1 MAGVNMFQRAFIPRL
16 GRLVLLVLFLLAV
29 TYGVVAAIYATKT
42 IFKVKRIMQ
51 LYLKNCGKREAVT
64 AVGWHVRLP
73 LFTRIEQEVTLMNQI
88 LYLGGGTIE
97 PMRII
102 SNENVALWTSA
113 LLTYRINDLH
123 TWAIENLDPM
133 TLLQGD
139 YDGIVKD
146 ALQSEP
152 VNDLISNRAQ
162 IKEKIFKELKSLPIN
177 EGGPTLEEK
186 YGIEIVSFVL
196 KETRFGDKLV
206 EASEEKKRRELIAE
220 AENYAADQEASR
232 IKKLYAAY
240 LEGIKSLQKGL
251 AARMAR
257 RTSRYWNFSTQ
268 QKWASAYEKN
278 QTGQNTVIIQNTGKG
293 LHLLPLPLPA
303 MNNRKKDAENQEG
316 IYHMP
321 RRLTKKINYIRLP
334 EKRIS
339 EIEELVDSW
348 SNETKE
354 FMRARLNQY
363 GPFRIFRFFRMASLF
378 RWFLLSV
385 AEKET

>member
-1 MAGVNMFQRAFIPRL
+1 MSDNQPPKVFQRAFVFRL
-16 GRLVLLVLFLLAV
+16 VRLVLLASLLLAI
-29 TYGVVAAIYATKT
+29 TYTVVAAIYATKT
-42 IFKVKRIMQ
+42 IFKVKMNYAVV
-51 LYLKNCGKREAVT
+51 LEKLGGKREAVT

-73 LFTRIEQEVTLMNQI
+73 LFTRIEQEVTLMNQVMH
-88 LYLGGGTIE
+88 LGGRTE

-113 LLTYRINDLH
+113 LLTYRINDLK

-152 VNDLISNRAQ
+152 LNDLISNRAQ
-162 IKEKIFKELKSLPIN
+162 VKEKIFKELKSLPIN

-240 LEGIKSLQKGL
+240 LEGIKSLQQGVGRSDGTTDTALLEFL
-251 AARMAR
+251 A
-257 RTSRYWNFSTQ
+257 Q
-268 QKWASAYEKN
+268 QKWAAAYEKN
-278 QTGQNTVIIQNTGKG
+278 QTGQNTVVIQNTATSPAVT
-293 LHLLPLPLPA
+293 LPLAA
-303 MNNRKKDAENQEG
+303 MKPPETEVEQVKKE
-316 IYHMP
+316 
-321 RRLTKKINYIRLP
+321 
-334 EKRIS
+334 
-339 EIEELVDSW
+339 
-348 SNETKE
+348 
-354 FMRARLNQY
+354 
-363 GPFRIFRFFRMASLF
+363 
-378 RWFLLSV
+378 
-385 AEKET
+385 